1 MRAVNNLIPRVDRAV
16 VQMHLDSLNA
26 ALPPPDLNQMDVEVN
41 ATSYTLEQS
50 AEDRVVAKFA
60 ELVGHQLPSPT
71 GARLP
76 SIAPSLQAAAI
87 FFGVPLPDAPTGAG
101 DADAQGFDR

>member
-1 MRAVNNLIPRVDRAV
+1 MRAINNLIPRVDRAV

-50 AEDRVVAKFA
+50 AEDRVTAKFA
-60 ELVGHQLPSPT
+60 ELAGHQLPSPT
-71 GARLP
+71 GAALP
-76 SIAPSLQAAAI
+76 SVAPAVKAACE
-87 FFGVPLPDAPTGAG
+87 FFGVTLPAAPTGVPSV
-101 DADAQGFDR
+101 DEEIDPT